1 MREGVVKPLQVKD
14 VGENVQTS
22 RRLDTGSCLCPT
34 RTSAMNSENRQE
46 QTKEKET
53 YTELWQREMKRIS
66 V

>member
-53 YTELWQREMKRIS
+53 
-66 V
+66 